1 MGYVMHPTGRRY
13 DIGFRKVV
21 VQVKLSTHLPPLPPE
36 TLRRFFLWLVIRK
49 FRLREGNE
57 PLSAKKRYFLLTLVE
72 NMRDPSRV
80 IGDKKL
86 GSEFISKLNEF
97 SSQ

>member
-1 MGYVMHPTGRRY
+1 MHPTGRRY

-21 VQVKLSTHLPPLPPE
+21 VQVKLSTYLPP
-36 TLRRFFLWLVIRK
+36 
-49 FRLREGNE
+49 FRQKLFGAFSCGLYNVNLREENE
-57 PLSAKKRYFLLTLVE
+57 PLSAKKRYFLLTLVK
-72 NMRDPSRV
+72 NMRDLRRV

-86 GSEFISKLNEF
+86 ESEFISKLNEF